1 MLKKRFD
8 DIFAATKYTKALEAI
23 RKLKTEQ
30 AGRIKEMKP
39 TLDKLKNLKDQ
50 AHKLKSD
57 LGATEA
63 ERAKHME
70 DLQVLQDKAVEKEAE
85 LGKCQEILSRLQTLH
100 QELTVLKARRDTTV
114 MEATRR
120 KDALAK
126 VIEGTTLEDL
136 LKLQQSTTERANKDL
151 ADMANVEHELA
162 IGRAESQHLSD
173 QYNREVVNSNR
184 LQTEAEM
191 QSKRVTER
199 QNAVKAIAERHPAIG
214 MHFTTQPT
222 AADVQTF
229 EQKVRCDPGAQSLAH
244 ALTRSAFCL
253 PGNGSHAGP
262 AEAAGRP
269 GGRKPGE

>member
-1 MLKKRFD
+1 VAVSRGCSSDPLTALRRPLAEGAVLKKRFD

-70 DLQVLQDKAVEKEAE
+70 DLQVLQDKAVEKEVE
-85 LGKCQEILSRLQTLH
+85 LGKCQEILSRLQALH
-100 QELTVLKARRDTTV
+100 QELSVLKARRDTTV

-120 KDALAK
+120 KEALTQEIA
-126 VIEGTTLEDL
+126 GSTLEDL
-136 LKLQQSTTERANKDL
+136 LKLQQSTAERANKDR
-151 ADMANVEHELA
+151 ADISNLEHELVT
-162 IGRAESQHLSD
+162 GRAEWQHLGE
-173 QYNREVVNSNR
+173 QFNREVVNSSR
-184 LQTEAEM
+184 LQTEADM

-199 QNAVKAIAERHPAIG
+199 QNTVKAIAERHPAIG

-229 EQKVRCDPGAQSLAH
+229 EQKVRCAPGAR
-244 ALTRSAFCL
+244 RSCM
-253 PGNGSHAGP
+253 
-262 AEAAGRP
+262 R
-269 GGRKPGE
+269 